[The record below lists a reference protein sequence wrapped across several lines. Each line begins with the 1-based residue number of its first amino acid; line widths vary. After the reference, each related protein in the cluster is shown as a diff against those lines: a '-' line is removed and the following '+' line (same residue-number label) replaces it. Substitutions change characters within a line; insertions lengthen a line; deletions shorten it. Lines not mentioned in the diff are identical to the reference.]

1 MKKFLALVM
10 VGVMVFGTAAMAA
23 GSPSAE
29 AISASSDAGVKQEY
43 SSDAE
48 RGAAEEDLSIGE
60 YISGAIGSAYGIPDT
75 ITMGFKQGLIVDG
88 VKNNYSLLLR
98 KSNINMAQS
107 AKKFANGRKILGL
120 GRLVNNR
127 FKQAVQGDLYSKAFQ
142 AGQKVSVYQYTDGQW
157 VKLAAS
163 VRLEHIDVVLQG
175 GGDILVL
182 AD

>member
-10 VGVMVFGTAAMAA
+10 AGVMVIGTAAMAA

-29 AISASSDAGVKQEY
+29 AVSASSDASGVKQEY

-48 RGAAEEDLSIGE
+48 KGAADEDISIGE

-127 FKQAVQGDLYSKAFQ
+127 FKQAVQGDLYSKAF
-142 AGQKVSVYQYTDGQW
+142 AANMKVSVYQYTDGQW
-157 VKLAAS
+157 VKLASS
-163 VRLEHIDVVLQG
+163 V
-175 GGDILVL
+175 
-182 AD
+182 